1 MFSPSHSCCSAD
13 SKKSSVPCPGLLK
26 GPAKGTKLIKFTAP
40 RYHPVSAR
48 LFRKPCGAQNAV
60 TGRTVRP
67 YCRSG
72 RPLGSEL
79 QPAPARKPSQ
89 PVKLLSLLRCACL
102 LSPSLRLEYSGRGH
116 FDNRESSYHIL
127 GRFASGAGRFRGI
140 SAFFCVLLGDF
151 LLAEACR
158 QRQALSVTTPE
169 PRRLSGQV
177 PKYQRTNTVKRTL
190 PRWQTCVLLAK

>member
-140 SAFFCVLLGDF
+140 SAFFLLFRLEVYPFIAFIRAWSMIYASRSFAMGRF
-151 LLAEACR
+151 CFALIKPLRHGFAVPPPLAR
-158 QRQALSVTTPE
+158 
-169 PRRLSGQV
+169 GG
-177 PKYQRTNTVKRTL
+177 
-190 PRWQTCVLLAK
+190 

>member
-1 MFSPSHSCCSAD
+1 MDVLSFSFVLFSGQQ
-13 SKKSSVPCPGLLK
+13 KSSVPCPGLLK

-116 FDNRESSYHIL
+116 FDNREPSYHIL
-127 GRFASGAGRFRGI
+127 GRFARA
-140 SAFFCVLLGDF
+140 SAIF
-151 LLAEACR
+151 LLTA
-158 QRQALSVTTPE
+158 SVDAASSHDYNKD
-169 PRRLSGQV
+169 RKGAIS
-177 PKYQRTNTVKRTL
+177 
-190 PRWQTCVLLAK
+190 

>member
-1 MFSPSHSCCSAD
+1 MDVLSFSFVLFSGQQ
-13 SKKSSVPCPGLLK
+13 KSSVPCPGLLK

-48 LFRKPCGAQNAV
+48 LFRKPRGAQNAV

-116 FDNRESSYHIL
+116 QITMSHLTTFR
-127 GRFASGAGRFRGI
+127 AGLQ
-140 SAFFCVLLGDF
+140 AAQADF
-151 LLAEACR
+151 GEYPHFSCF
-158 QRQALSVTTPE
+158 SVIIM
-169 PRRLSGQV
+169 V
-177 PKYQRTNTVKRTL
+177 
-190 PRWQTCVLLAK
+190 C

>member
-1 MFSPSHSCCSAD
+1 MSGVQQ
-13 SKKSSVPCPGLLK
+13 KSSVPCPISQ
-26 GPAKGTKLIKFTAP
+26 AKGTKLLILSSAVPPGF
-40 RYHPVSAR
+40 HPCTDAGR
-48 LFRKPCGAQNAV
+48 LSERRNGAH
-60 TGRTVRP
+60 RP
-67 YCRSG
+67 
-72 RPLGSEL
+72 
-79 QPAPARKPSQ
+79 A
-89 PVKLLSLLRCACL
+89 LLSFRPTARERTSACARAEA
-102 LSPSLRLEYSGRGH
+102 LSAGEASLFAAVRLPTLSVAAFGVFRSWSSNNH
-116 FDNRESSYHIL
+116 ESSYHIS